1 MTLQS
6 SGQISLGDIR
16 DEFGDSN
23 PASIDEYVDKRVAGF
38 KTIGNDNSLAFSDF
52 YHGTNSP
59 LLNSTMTVVETHIET
74 RSLQYTGAA
83 YPNYGTP
90 YNTPILGFYD
100 TSFFDV
106 SAYPSPVGTGGT
118 AGAPRTVYSYNL
130 VDADNS
136 FGSMTY
142 VTFTGNNSVS
152 ATISGLFWKAGSDV
166 DGAPGEAP
174 KLWMT
179 LTNTNAPTF
188 RSITVNGN
196 AYAYASANQGTSTRG
211 GDPTYRYYN
220 WTTTDA
226 GEEFGPFDDPDSTS
240 TCLIWITP

>member
-1 MTLQS
+1 MALQG
-6 SGQISLGDIR
+6 SGQIDLSDIQT
-16 DEFGDSN
+16 EFGGSN
-23 PASIDEYVDKRVAGF
+23 PISINEYVDKRVTGY

-52 YHGTNSP
+52 YYGNASP
-59 LLNSTMTVVETHIET
+59 LLNSTMTVEETYIET
-74 RSLQYTGAA
+74 QSLQYTGA
-83 YPNYGTP
+83 YTPNYGTA

-100 TSFFDV
+100 TSYFDITT
-106 SAYPSPVGTGGT
+106 YPSPAPTGI
-118 AGAPRTVYSYNL
+118 PRTVYNYNL

-136 FGSMTY
+136 FGSMTD

-152 ATISGLFWKAGSDV
+152 ATISGLFWKAGSDIS
-166 DGAPGEAP
+166 GAPGEAP

-196 AYAYASANQGTSTRG
+196 AYSYASANQGTTRRG
-211 GDPTYRYYN
+211 GDPIYRYYN

-226 GEEFGPFDDPDSTS
+226 GEEFGPFEDPASTS
-240 TCLIWITP
+240 TCLVWITP

>member
-1 MTLQS
+1 MALQG
-6 SGQISLGDIR
+6 SGQISLSDIR
-16 DEFGDSN
+16 DEFLDSN
-23 PASIDEYVDKRVAGF
+23 PASINEYVDKRVTGY

-52 YHGTNSP
+52 YYGSGTP
-59 LLNSTMTVVETHIET
+59 LLNSTMTVEETYILT
-74 RSLQYTGAA
+74 QALYYNGKGVPFYQPA
-83 YPNYGTP
+83 YS
-90 YNTPILGFYD
+90 TPILGFYD
-100 TSFFDV
+100 TSYFDV
-106 SAYPSPVGTGGT
+106 LIYPSPAPTGL
-118 AGAPRTVYSYNL
+118 PRTVYNYNL
-130 VDADNS
+130 IDADNS
-136 FGSMTY
+136 FGSMTD

-152 ATISGLFWKAGSDV
+152 ATISGLFWKAGSDI

-196 AYAYASANQGTSTRG
+196 AYAYASANQGTTTRG

-226 GEEFGPFDDPDSTS
+226 GEEFGPFEDPVSTS
-240 TCLIWITP
+240 TCLVWITP